1 MLFLC
6 VILGYYIDHQSS
18 WFYKPSLPDSFPSD
32 IMIKELKKI
41 YDNSSLLPYDT
52 QPMFVKAISAL
63 VQHNS
68 KHGFTDWTTIFALAP
83 RFDATYSFIDSIEV
97 YDYKE
102 RPDDFIKL
110 LKEVKL
116 SVNDLKDANVL
127 NKMINKLIKISYD
140 AECLIYLQ
148 EHFKELENDSNL
160 LCGIRSRLLELFKGK
175 KLYWNDKNVTSL
187 HKLLKDRNLKWQQRE
202 YASIL
207 EAIAESNQ
215 VNLLKS
221 FPEIFNFISGLK
233 LNTIKKKLEQESTK
247 WFIKICKQQK
257 KRFKNSRKLGL

>member
-1 MLFLC
+1 
-6 VILGYYIDHQSS
+6 
-18 WFYKPSLPDSFPSD
+18 
-32 IMIKELKKI
+32 
-41 YDNSSLLPYDT
+41 
-52 QPMFVKAISAL
+52 
-63 VQHNS
+63 
-68 KHGFTDWTTIFALAP
+68 
-83 RFDATYSFIDSIEV
+83 V

-116 SVNDLKDANVL
+116 SVNDLKDANAL
-127 NKMINKLIKISYD
+127 HKMIKKLIKISYD

-160 LCGIRSRLLELFKGK
+160 LYEIRSRLLELFKGK
-175 KLYWNDKNVTSL
+175 KLDWNDKNVTSL
-187 HKLLKDRNLKWQQRE
+187 HKLLKDRNLKWQHRE

-215 VNLLKS
+215 VNVLKS

-233 LNTIKKKLEQESTK
+233 LNAIKKKLEQESTK

-257 KRFKNSRKLGL
+257 RVSKIQESSAYNTFQYLSE